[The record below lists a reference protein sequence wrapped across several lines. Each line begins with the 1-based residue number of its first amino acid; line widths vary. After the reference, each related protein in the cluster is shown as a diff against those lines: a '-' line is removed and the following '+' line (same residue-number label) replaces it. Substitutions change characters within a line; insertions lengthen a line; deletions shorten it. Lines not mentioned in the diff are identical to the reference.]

1 MKKMINADE
10 FFKSLG
16 FTKKTVYYVIVF
28 TNFMQ
33 SAIQYATKEDA
44 ERAVREVYNNKH
56 IWGIERRERWD

>member
-33 SAIQYATKEDA
+33 SAVQYAT
-44 ERAVREVYNNKH
+44 
-56 IWGIERRERWD
+56 RERWD